1 MQKKEYIEPVVK
13 ITKFENEDVIAP
25 SAVPR

>member
-13 ITKFENEDVIAP
+13 IIKFENEDVIAP